1 MLNQKRRIALVLA
14 GIIGVSVFMSS
25 VVAASPA
32 ASADIRTHGRRYNH
46 RRYRYPR
53 RTPRDRVTI
62 RITDK
67 NIDRLIAIG
76 GIYVLARAISEIG
89 RSPREVVYVSPS
101 PTRTPSPQ
109 PTYTPS
115 VSATVVTLRNATNW
129 YIVVNLDRREL
140 DLHPGYEQSVS
151 WSYTGRE
158 QCVQAWAYRDRWHEE
173 LVGTYEGNL
182 IGYQIPWTLDFD
194 RGSFAPS
201 AN

>member
-1 MLNQKRRIALVLA
+1 MPNQKRRIALVLV
-14 GIIGVSVFMSS
+14 GIMGISLFVSS
-25 VVAASPA
+25 VIAASPA
-32 ASADIRTHGRRYNH
+32 ASAEIRRRGKWPH
-46 RRYRYPR
+46 RRHYRYPR
-53 RTPRDRVTI
+53 RT
-62 RITDK
+62 

-76 GIYVLARAISEIG
+76 AIHLIARAISEIS
-89 RSPREVVYVSPS
+89 RCPQEVVYVSPS

-115 VSATVVTLRNATNW
+115 VSATVLTLRNATNW
-129 YIVVNLDRREL
+129 YIVVNLNRREV
-140 DLHPGYEQSVS
+140 DLYPGYEQSVS

-158 QCVQAWAYRDRWHEE
+158 HPIRAWAYRDRWHQE

-194 RGSFAPS
+194 YGSFAPS

>member
-1 MLNQKRRIALVLA
+1 MANQKRRIALVLV
-14 GIIGVSVFMSS
+14 GIMAISLFVSS
-25 VVAASPA
+25 VIAASPA
-32 ASADIRTHGRRYNH
+32 ASAEIRRRGKWPH
-46 RRYRYPR
+46 RRHYRYPR
-53 RTPRDRVTI
+53 RT
-62 RITDK
+62 

-76 GIYVLARAISEIG
+76 AIHLIARAISEIS
-89 RSPREVVYVSPS
+89 RCPQEVVYVSPS

-115 VSATVVTLRNATNW
+115 VSATVLTLRNATNW
-129 YIVVNLDRREL
+129 YIVVNLNRREV
-140 DLHPGYEQSVS
+140 DLYPGYEQSVS

-158 QCVQAWAYRDRWHEE
+158 HPIRAWAYRDRWHQE

-194 RGSFAPS
+194 YGSFAPS